1 MEPSKRFGYG
11 PHGLTGLYI
20 GAAMPDAQR
29 EVLFRVLLHAPPTFY
44 VMRRDKRGFRLH
56 SEKVTYTPPPTE
68 SDKDK

>member
-1 MEPSKRFGYG
+1 MEPSKPFGYG

-29 EVLFRVLLHAPPTFY
+29 EVLFRVLPHSPPTVY

-56 SEKVTYTPPPTE
+56 SERVTYDLPARP
-68 SDKDK
+68 DKNT